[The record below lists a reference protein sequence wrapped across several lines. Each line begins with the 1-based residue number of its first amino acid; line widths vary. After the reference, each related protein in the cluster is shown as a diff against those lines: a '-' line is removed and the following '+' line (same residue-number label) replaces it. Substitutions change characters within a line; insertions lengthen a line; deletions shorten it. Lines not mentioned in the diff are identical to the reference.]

1 MPATSL
7 SFHTLSPF
15 SSARLSSRID
25 DLDNEM
31 EKKLLTAIEGNFK
44 LRQIDHLIFGI
55 SKEESKKFIVVA
67 FIQTRRLNLA
77 DVLFDRV
84 VKGSATMIAA
94 NVVESVLYFSSI
106 QNGVPRERREVKEK
120 DTIATREVEKA
131 DGERLRSSGRS
142 NRDNDVYDCVGKLI
156 QLPSTQQAMIH
167 DQNELLDGSLRMLD
181 MCNTAKDALSQMK
194 ESVAELQSAIRRR
207 QSDLVAETKRYL
219 NSRKTVKK
227 AIQKAL
233 KGMETNKST
242 SSNNMLIETESVVV
256 EVLGS
261 LLSFISQ
268 SNSKSNSWS
277 LVSKIMAAK
286 KNEVSAN
293 EFVEVDACLKT
304 SKSTEEIQ
312 AHLKNLQ
319 PCIQDLEEGVESLFR
334 CLIKTRSSILNI
346 LS

>member
-1 MPATSL
+1 MAATTFHARSN
-7 SFHTLSPF
+7 SFP
-15 SSARLSSRID
+15 SRTHPTVSEID
-25 DLDNEM
+25 EQLCR
-31 EKKLLTAIEGNFK
+31 
-44 LRQIDHLIFGI
+44 LRQ
-55 SKEESKKFIVVA
+55 S
-67 FIQTRRLNLA
+67 Q
-77 DVLFDRV
+77 
-84 VKGSATMIAA
+84 AA
-94 NVVESVLYFSSI
+94 STSSSSI
-106 QNGVPRERREVKEK
+106 SHKLNG
-120 DTIATREVEKA
+120 
-131 DGERLRSSGRS
+131 LQ
-142 NRDNDVYDCVGKLI
+142 DVYDCVDKLI
-156 QLPSTQQAMIH
+156 QLPSTQQAMINE
-167 DQNELLDGSLRMLD
+167 QNELLDGSLRVLD
-181 MCNTAKDALSQMK
+181 MCNTAKDCLSQLK
-194 ESVAELQSAIRRR
+194 ESVADLQSAIRRR
-207 QSDLVAETKRYL
+207 QGDLVSEIKRYL

-233 KGMETNKST
+233 KGMETKKST

-293 EFVEVDACLKT
+293 EFAEVDACLKT

-312 AHLKNLQ
+312 SHLKNLQ